1 MSFVRVLDGRNYIKV
16 VVRWCLLIGVN
27 VSVGL
32 GCRWFV
38 RVFGF
43 DVRFLFGYLFC
54 VVVFGLGWEEGV

>member
-1 MSFVRVLDGRNYIKV
+1 M